1 MCKLTVKVSEQDW
14 KTMILSHR
22 PILCWEGNER
32 GVILLHG
39 HVHLSP
45 NRNETCTNG
54 DVQLMKVLDK
64 SLCWDVGVD
73 NNNYK
78 PISLEEILDKINN
91 KINGD

>member
-1 MCKLTVKVSEQDW
+1 
-14 KTMILSHR
+14 
-22 PILCWEGNER
+22 
-32 GVILLHG
+32 
-39 HVHLSP
+39 VHLSP
-45 NRNETCTNG
+45 TRNETCTNG